1 MIARYLL
8 PLALLLIPAL
18 TAAADFIVIGG
29 DHDYPPYE
37 YLTERGEPTGY
48 NVELTRAVAEVMGL
62 EVEIRLGPWAET
74 REALLAGRID
84 AIHGMFYSPE
94 RDRNVDFST
103 PHTIVYHSAFS
114 RLGGPPLTTEAG
126 LSGRSIAVMRGDIMH
141 DYLLEKG
148 ITDRIAA
155 YDTQADAL
163 KDLADGDRD
172 YALVAKL
179 PGLYWIDQLSLDN
192 LTPTG
197 PPLRP
202 AEYCYAVRDGTH
214 PELLAAFN
222 RGLAILNQSGRYAE
236 IYQKW
241 FTPLEH
247 PSALPSEYLYGIAF
261 GFAILLLLLAGS
273 VFWTW
278 TVKRQVRTQT
288 DTLIREIE
296 ERRKAERA
304 SKESEARYRRV
315 FDGAPIG
322 IVTVQPDGRIT
333 AANPFFCRMLG
344 YTEEE
349 LLSMTVAE
357 ITHPE
362 DLAREVPLI
371 REIMEGK
378 RPSVQLEKRYLTKGG
393 DPVWAELVT
402 TSIRDMDGRLRLGLG
417 MVVDISRRKQLD
429 TALRE
434 SEERWHFAL
443 EGAGDGVWDWDARTD
458 RVFFSEQWKAMLG
471 FAGHEIGETLDE
483 WDSRIHPEDRAQ
495 THADLD
501 RHLEG
506 ETPYYRN
513 EHRVR
518 CKDGS
523 YKWVLDR
530 GKVMEWTA
538 DGKPLRI
545 IGTHSDITDR
555 KAAEAER
562 EALLARLHQVRKT
575 ESLNRMAGAVAHIF
589 NNHLSVVI
597 GRLEMALDDIP
608 HDGWLR
614 DHLSAAMTSAE
625 DAAQV
630 SGAMLVYLGQTNA
643 LEKPLD
649 LGDCCRRS
657 LKTLEAIPP
666 ETVRLQTDISP
677 APLTVTAEEAR
688 LKEIFTTLVRNAVE
702 AIGDGDGV
710 VGLTT
715 KFVRADEISRT
726 HLFPSDREP
735 AAPLYVCLEVSDTGC
750 GMADGDIERV
760 FDPFFSTK
768 FPGRGLSLPLALGAV
783 KSWGGAIGV
792 ESRPGR
798 GSTFRVYLPRMEPDE
813 ISNSV

>member
-1 MIARYLL
+1 MIVRYLIPWGIILML
-8 PLALLLIPAL
+8 PLIAS
-18 TAAADFIVIGG
+18 ADPIVIGG

-37 YLTERGEPTGY
+37 YLTDDGRPTGY

-103 PHTIVYHSAFS
+103 PHTFVYHSVFT
-114 RLGGPPLTTEAG
+114 RLEGPTLTTEAQ

-141 DYLLEKG
+141 DYLLDTG
-148 ITDRIAA
+148 ITDQIFTFE
-155 YDTQADAL
+155 TQADAL
-163 KDLADGDRD
+163 EHLAAGHCD

-179 PGLYWIDQLSLDN
+179 PGLYWIDELSLEN
-192 LTPTG
+192 LEPTG

-202 AEYCYAVRDGTH
+202 AEYCYAVREGAH

-222 RGLAILNQSGRYAE
+222 RGLAILNQSGRYAK

-247 PSALPSEYLYGIAF
+247 PSALPSEYLYGIGF
-261 GFAILLLLLAGS
+261 GFAFLLLLLAGS
-273 VFWTW
+273 VLWTW
-278 TVKRQVRTQT
+278 TVKQQVRAQT
-288 DTLIREIE
+288 DTLIREID
-296 ERRKAERA
+296 ERRKAQMA
-304 SKESEARYRRV
+304 LKDSEARYRRV

-322 IVTVQPDGRIT
+322 IVTVEPDGRIT
-333 AANPFFCRMLG
+333 AANPFFCQMLG
-344 YTEEE
+344 YTEAE

-357 ITHPE
+357 ITHPD
-362 DLAREVPLI
+362 DLDREVPLI
-371 REIMEGK
+371 REIMEGT
-378 RPSVQLEKRYLTKGG
+378 RPSVQLEKRYLTKSGAH
-393 DPVWAELVT
+393 VWAELVT

-417 MVVDISRRKQLD
+417 MVVDISRRKRLD

-443 EGAGDGVWDWDARTD
+443 EGAGDGVWDWNARTD
-458 RVFFSEQWKAMLG
+458 RVFFSEQWKAILG
-471 FAGHEIGETLDE
+471 FSDHEIGDTLSE
-483 WDSRIHPEDRAQ
+483 WDSRIHPDDRERVQAALQ
-495 THADLD
+495 P
-501 RHLEG
+501 HLTG
-506 ETPYYRN
+506 ESPFYRS
-513 EHRVR
+513 EHRLQ

-538 DGKPLRI
+538 DGKPLRV

-555 KAAEAER
+555 KAADAER
-562 EALLARLHQVRKT
+562 ESLLARLHQARKA

-608 HDGWLR
+608 HDGWIH
-614 DHLSAAMTSAE
+614 DHLNAAMTSAQ
-625 DAAQV
+625 DAAEV

-643 LEKPLD
+643 EDRPLD
-649 LGDCCRRS
+649 IGDFCRHS
-657 LKTLEAIPP
+657 LKALEEILP
-666 ETVRLQTDISP
+666 ETVRLQTEISP
-677 APLTVTAEEAR
+677 DPMMVTAEEAR
-688 LKEIFTTLVRNAVE
+688 LKEILVSLVRNAVE

-710 VGLTT
+710 VRLTT
-715 KFVRADEISRT
+715 TIVGPEKISRT

-735 AAPLYVCLEVSDTGC
+735 AAPRFVRLEVTDTGC
-750 GMADGDIERV
+750 GMADGDIERI

-768 FPGRGLSLPLALGAV
+768 FPGRGLNLALALGAV
-783 KSWGGAIGV
+783 KSWGGAISV

-798 GSTFRVYLPRMEPDE
+798 GSTFRVYLPRIEPDKL
-813 ISNSV
+813 SNGV